1 MISYSSPGLRLKT
14 KTNQKVGCPIRKSP
28 DQQLLTLPRGLS
40 QPATSF
46 FASDCQGIR
55 QMPFKTL
62 EFKSRAGI
70 NPLLFPAFV
79 SGDVSQI

>member
-1 MISYSSPGLRLKT
+1 MLFFSIFRKKRKMKT
-14 KTNQKVGCPIRKSP
+14 SQKVGFPIRKST
-28 DQQLLTLPRGLS
+28 DQRVLTSTRSLS

-46 FASDCQGIR
+46 IASDCQGIH

-70 NPLLFPAFV
+70 NPLLASIYSV
-79 SGDVSQI
+79 